1 MNSPYFRLIK
11 PAKNPRANLICFPFA
26 GSGASIYQGWRN
38 QIDGR
43 INLYGLQAPGRED
56 RIKEEPLINLNKLI
70 DELMVSLSSL
80 NQNLPIILFGHSLG
94 AIIAYELAKKIHGTK
109 IKSALLI
116 VSGRQAPNILSK
128 FPSVSHLNDE
138 QLLQEITVL
147 NGIPDEILQN
157 NELLEIVL
165 PVLRADFKLADNYYA
180 EIKDKLDCPVI
191 AICSLDDP
199 WVSVE
204 EANKWKL
211 TTIGLFQVKT
221 FLGDHFYFK
230 KNPSDLINFINLQ
243 IAAII

>member
-1 MNSPYFRLIK
+1 
-11 PAKNPRANLICFPFA
+11 
-26 GSGASIYQGWRN
+26 
-38 QIDGR
+38 
-43 INLYGLQAPGRED
+43 
-56 RIKEEPLINLNKLI
+56 
-70 DELMVSLSSL
+70 
-80 NQNLPIILFGHSLG
+80 
-94 AIIAYELAKKIHGTK
+94 
-109 IKSALLI
+109 
-116 VSGRQAPNILSK
+116 
-128 FPSVSHLNDE
+128 
-138 QLLQEITVL
+138 
-147 NGIPDEILQN
+147 
-157 NELLEIVL
+157 VL

-211 TTIGLFQVKT
+211 TPIGLFQVKT